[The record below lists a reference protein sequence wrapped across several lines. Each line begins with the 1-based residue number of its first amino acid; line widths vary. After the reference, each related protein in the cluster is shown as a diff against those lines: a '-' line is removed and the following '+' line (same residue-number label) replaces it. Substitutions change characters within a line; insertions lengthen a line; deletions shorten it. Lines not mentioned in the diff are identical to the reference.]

1 MRQRFVEGL
10 VGAGGLLRV
19 RALIALAMVIGGLA
33 LLGLGLVDP
42 VVALT
47 LIFSGSG
54 AYGIQRA
61 AKGA

>member
-10 VGAGGLLRV
+10 VGEGGVLRV
-19 RALIALAMVIGGLA
+19 RALIALAMVVGGLV
-33 LLGLGLVDP
+33 LLGLGLVDAE
-42 VVALT
+42 VALA
-47 LIFSGSG
+47 LIFSGGG